1 MQTKLE
7 SFIETSS
14 NVAIGWSVALA
25 SQFAIFPLFDIHIP
39 IQDNLLISLYFTV
52 IAVIRG
58 FLVRRYYNNKK
69 TKNKPKKESGE
80 MLKDLFSGVG
90 AEAQKKNQVDPMIAA
105 VKKNS

>member
-69 TKNKPKKESGE
+69 TKNKVKKTN
-80 MLKDLFSGVG
+80 
-90 AEAQKKNQVDPMIAA
+90 EADPMIAA
-105 VKKNS
+105 VKKTVDLLNGKKEK